1 MAGKKSDHIKTYI
14 VIGLAL
20 VLAISGYFRFV
31 HAKKGK
37 QNADNNQSASSE
49 SSAAPVELE
58 VPQIRVKNPENVQ
71 QDDSFVDEYL
81 HVAVSD
87 IFAPI
92 NVPPKPGEEPGG
104 EDEPEV
110 QEAPKLPPSLTLK
123 GTIIG
128 GQRPIAIINDRFV
141 RMGDWIGQYQVV
153 KIDKNEVHLSSDDNQ
168 LVLEV
173 LDFLGK

>member
-1 MAGKKSDHIKTYI
+1 MAGKKSDQIKTYV
-14 VIGLAL
+14 VIGLAFVL
-20 VLAISGYFRFV
+20 VISGYFRFV

-37 QNADNNQSASSE
+37 QNADNNQSASTA
-49 SSAAPVELE
+49 SSVAPFELE
-58 VPQIRVKNPENVQ
+58 VPQIRVKNPENAQ

-92 NVPPKPGEEPGG
+92 NVPPKPGEEPEG

-110 QEAPKLPPSLTLK
+110 EEAPKLPPSLTLK

-128 GQRPIAIINDRFV
+128 GQRPIAIINDQFV
-141 RMGDWIGQYQVV
+141 RTGDWIGPYEVV
-153 KIDKNEVHLSSDDNQ
+153 RIGKNKVLLSSDDNQ